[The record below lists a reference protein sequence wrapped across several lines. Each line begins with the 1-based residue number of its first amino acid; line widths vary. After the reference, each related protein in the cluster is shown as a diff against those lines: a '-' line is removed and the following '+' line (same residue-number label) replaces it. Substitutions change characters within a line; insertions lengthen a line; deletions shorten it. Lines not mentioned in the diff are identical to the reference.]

1 MAGVNYA
8 HKQVGGVMAIYR
20 QRQPIPGNCLSRNRE
35 TGVKSCRFSR
45 QPTKRCGCVQEFWRN
60 LIRLS
65 SSFVRIVLVG
75 IITAMSVSFARADS
89 IIAVTGP
96 GTCPVSGCGIINT
109 LYDHI
114 DFGFNLPSG
123 GLGQFVITNETIFT
137 WKYLS
142 LTGPALAHV
151 AGPISCSSNLF
162 ANCSVSTFNGGGVRI
177 LFSGLG
183 SGFTGILPGEN
194 FSFTFSC
201 SAGPCTWKGN
211 QPIYGFMAST
221 TATPEPGT
229 MALMLTGIAAIAKA
243 HRLKRMGKRS

>member
-1 MAGVNYA
+1 M
-8 HKQVGGVMAIYR
+8 
-20 QRQPIPGNCLSRNRE
+20 
-35 TGVKSCRFSR
+35 
-45 QPTKRCGCVQEFWRN
+45 
-60 LIRLS
+60 RLS

-96 GTCPVSGCGIINT
+96 STCPVSGCGVINT
-109 LYDHI
+109 LYNHI

-194 FSFTFSC
+194 FSFTFGC

-229 MALMLTGIAAIAKA
+229 IALMLTGIAAIAKA
-243 HRLKRMGKRS
+243 RRLKMMGKDPDGYLFMRWLGKPPRRAFLARYRRDIAVPSGMTRAAEIPWKDSSSSSQQDLVKGA